1 MKIIIIPSICLLLV
15 VIFFLFRKYK
25 IKLFTFSGIEEWT
38 KKYDRLL
45 GLLVSI
51 SLVVITG
58 YYAYI
63 THSMLSLSNQQ
74 IKMNRELIEQSE
86 KQFKLSQNPII
97 VTRFLDS
104 NCTGIKLHR
113 LGGPY
118 EVYGI
123 LPQSDEEFKKL
134 KCKNNFPFGE
144 YNIISYKFEISNFS
158 NATAMDIKFNVN
170 MGTIFK
176 DGRKVKIRSYKDDR
190 DHSRGFL
197 RKSMDGK
204 EKIHNYKGDGNP
216 SPQEKYEFYNH
227 IPYLKPNQTD
237 TVQVLING
245 TDFLRL
251 LGFEPTENVSDMD
264 LDLYQKLISKKKEQY
279 FDIQCTYTNTINQK
293 FKTTGKITC
302 VLGFSPERQYSVH
315 RFGYSDSFN
324 DLEASAIELP
334 EYKKLNSEIMGEKE
348 TAKAY
353 DEYR

>member
-15 VIFFLFRKYK
+15 VIFLLSRKFK

-51 SLVVITG
+51 ALVVITG

-113 LGGPY
+113 FGSPNEDQVVWGN
-118 EVYGI
+118 
-123 LPQSDEEFKKL
+123 LPQSDKEFKKL
-134 KCKNNFPFGE
+134 KCKNEFPFGE
-144 YNIISYKFEISNFS
+144 YNIISYKFEIANFS
-158 NATAMDIKFNVN
+158 NTTAMDIKFNVN
-170 MGTIFK
+170 LITNLK
-176 DGRKVKIRSYKDDR
+176 DGRKVKIHTYR
-190 DHSRGFL
+190 
-197 RKSMDGK
+197 
-204 EKIHNYKGDGNP
+204 GDGNP
-216 SPQEKYEFYNH
+216 SIKAINKYGFEFFNH
-227 IPYLKPNQTD
+227 IPYLKSNEID
-237 TVQVLING
+237 TLQVFING

-251 LGFEPTENVSDMD
+251 LGFEPKENVSDMD
-264 LDLYQKLISKKKEQY
+264 LDLYIKLLSKIKEKY
-279 FDIQCTYTNTINQK
+279 FDVQCTYTNTINQK
-293 FKTTGKITC
+293 FKTAGKINYL
-302 VLGFSPERQYSVH
+302 LGFHPERQYSVH
-315 RFGYSDSFN
+315 RFDYFDSFN
-324 DLEASAIELP
+324 DLEASPIELP